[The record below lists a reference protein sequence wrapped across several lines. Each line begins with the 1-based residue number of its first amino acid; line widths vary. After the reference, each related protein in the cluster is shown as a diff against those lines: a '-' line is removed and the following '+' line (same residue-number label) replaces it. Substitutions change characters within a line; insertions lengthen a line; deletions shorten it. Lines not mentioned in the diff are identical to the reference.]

1 MNKTFY
7 SLVLIILSVGLYFT
21 VTADIITEA
30 RLVKSSNDE
39 YEKAIEDAAK
49 LIEAREKVL
58 ADYNKL
64 SIEDREN
71 LDKLV
76 PKNVDNIRLVIDL
89 NNLASRNGVALSG
102 VAISSSDPGS
112 NRSASNGTAVQPT
125 GSANIDGS
133 GLPSA
138 TLEKVSVSFGLSAS
152 YQQFIN
158 FLQALESSLRIL
170 DVNGIS
176 LSASD
181 DGLYTWKVDLQTYWL
196 RNQ

>member
-7 SLVLIILSVGLYFT
+7 SLVLIILSIGLYFT
-21 VTADIITEA
+21 VTADIIAEA

-39 YEKAIEDAAK
+39 YEKAIEDAAR
-49 LIEAREKVL
+49 LIEVREKVL

-89 NNLASRNGVALSG
+89 NNLATRNGVALTGITIGSSNSNPNIPSG
-102 VAISSSDPGS
+102 ITNQSSVSADGASGS
-112 NRSASNGTAVQPT
+112 
-125 GSANIDGS
+125 I
-133 GLPSA
+133 PSA
-138 TLEKVSVSFGLSAS
+138 TLEKVSVSFGLTAS

-158 FLQALESSLRIL
+158 FLQALESSMRIL
-170 DVNGIS
+170 DVNSIS
-176 LSASD
+176 LTAND
-181 DGLYTWKVDLQTYWL
+181 EGLYDWKIDLQTYWL